1 MIKGHTMENK
11 DNILAL
17 LYEQGIIKDT
27 CKRFC
32 KDESLVQDLTQ
43 EVTLI
48 LLSKPKAKIDT
59 LNKDGKLL
67 GFIYMVA
74 KQQFCSDS
82 SAFYYKYIKPNK
94 NNIRNE
100 RYFETALC
108 DQ

>member
-1 MIKGHTMENK
+1 MQHKK

-32 KDESLVQDLTQ
+32 KDESLCNDLCQ

-48 LLSKPKAKIDT
+48 LLSKPQAKIDS

-67 GFIYMVA
+67 GYIYTTV
-74 KQQFCSDS
+74 KQQYCSDS
-82 SAFYYKYIKPNK
+82 SAFYYKYVKPTK
-94 NNIRNE
+94 HNIRDE
-100 RYFETALC
+100 RLFETKIC
-108 DQ
+108 D

>member
-1 MIKGHTMENK
+1 MEHKK

-32 KDESLVQDLTQ
+32 KDESLCQDLTQ

-48 LLSKPKAKIDT
+48 LLSKPKAKIDS
-59 LNKDGKLL
+59 LNRDGKLL

-74 KQQFCSDS
+74 KQQYCSDS
-82 SAFYYKYIKPNK
+82 SAFYYKYVKPTQNR
-94 NNIRNE
+94 IDNE
-100 RYFETALC
+100 RYFETALR